1 MGGMQAVTRFTDRY
15 ERTVARARERS
26 EVVDHAFRAKDRY
39 LEVLGGRL
47 AAAIAYYGFFATFAL
62 AVLAYSVL
70 GFLVDYN
77 VDLQAAVEGF
87 LRDNVPVVNA
97 DQITSGR
104 GAAGVLGLIGLVLAG
119 LAWVE
124 ALRSSQRLIW
134 GLEQRPGNVVLRRGL
149 DVPVLIG
156 LGVLVGVSFGVA
168 AGLGYLFS
176 GLPVTRQLGWVLAI
190 GVNLVLAVALLSVL
204 PRLRIS
210 LRRLLPAAV
219 GIAVGLF
226 LLNTVGQFYFQRV
239 RDNPAYAVVATAAG
253 LLVYLYLVHQL
264 VLAAATWAATSR
276 HGGVVDLSPGRSS
289 EAEADAG

>member
-1 MGGMQAVTRFTDRY
+1 MQIVSRITERYEGTVTRT
-15 ERTVARARERS
+15 RERS
-26 EVVDHAFRAKDRY
+26 ELVDHAFRTKDRY

-70 GFLVDYN
+70 GFLVDYH
-77 VDLQAAVEGF
+77 VSLQRAVEEF
-87 LRDNVPVVNA
+87 LRANVPVIDA

-104 GAAGVLGLIGLVLAG
+104 GTAGVLGLIGLVLAG

-149 DVPVLIG
+149 DVPVLVG
-156 LGVLVGVSFGVA
+156 LALLVGVSFGLA
-168 AGLGYLFS
+168 AGLEYLFS
-176 GLPVTRQLGWVLAI
+176 GLPLTRQFGWVLAVA
-190 GVNLVLAVALLSVL
+190 VNLVLAVALLSVL

-210 LRRLLPAAV
+210 LRRLLPAAA

-226 LLNTVGQFYFQRV
+226 LLNTVGQVYFQRV

-264 VLAAATWAATSR
+264 VLVAATWAATSR
-276 HGGVVDLSPGRSS
+276 HGRVVDLSPGRSQDDGA
-289 EAEADAG
+289 AEV

>member
-1 MGGMQAVTRFTDRY
+1 MVTRITDRY
-15 ERTVARARERS
+15 ERAAARARERS
-26 EVVDHAFRAKDRY
+26 EFVDHAFRAKDRY
-39 LEVLGGRL
+39 FEVLGGRL

-70 GFLVDYN
+70 GFLVDYHL
-77 VDLQAAVEGF
+77 DVETEVQEF
-87 LRDNVPVVNA
+87 LEQNLPVIDA

-104 GAAGVLGLIGLVLAG
+104 GTAGVLGLVGLLLAG

-134 GLEQRPGNVVLRRGL
+134 GMEQRPGNVVLRRAL
-149 DVPVLIG
+149 DVPVLIV
-156 LGVLVGVSFGVA
+156 LAVLVGVSFGVA
-168 AGLGYLFS
+168 AGLEYLFS
-176 GLPVTRQLGWVLAI
+176 GLPLTRELGWVLSI
-190 GVNLVLAVALLSVL
+190 GVNLVLALALLSVL

-210 LRRLLPAAV
+210 ARRLLPAAIA
-219 GIAVGLF
+219 IAVGLF

-276 HGGVVDLSPGRSS
+276 YGHVADLSPGQSS
-289 EAEADAG
+289 GAEAEG